1 MISEVARGILTR
13 GSGFISGSQPLLCRR
28 LDWRQRIEVT
38 LMWCLSVK
46 RWMWTLGI
54 VEAQILSD
62 AGADIGN
69 VAVGVH
75 VDHLIFYRSPQAL
88 GEDIVPP
95 GAFAVHG
102 DGDGCVLQHLD
113 KVDERELAAL
123 VHCPAG
129 YCEAMSREGV
139 LKISGLPCRPVL
151 RSRPQCRSPFPG

>member
-1 MISEVARGILTR
+1 
-13 GSGFISGSQPLLCRR
+13 
-28 LDWRQRIEVT
+28 
-38 LMWCLSVK
+38 
-46 RWMWTLGI
+46 MWTLGI

-113 KVDERELAAL
+113 KVDERELYLSDNPQMKQVITKA
-123 VHCPAG
+123 P
-129 YCEAMSREGV
+129 
-139 LKISGLPCRPVL
+139 GLGDPVL
-151 RSRPQCRSPFPG
+151 LGVTKTPDSFNSLLKQIHRNNRGSKIETR